1 MLEDKV
7 DPCSL
12 ANILIYILVKTLD
25 VYFCIKK
32 ISIEIFLK
40 GKNNVCVFSNGV
52 CGTYIK

>member
-40 GKNNVCVFSNGV
+40 GKKQCMCIFKWSMWHVH
-52 CGTYIK
+52 